1 MKLDSDTCYTQIYGP
16 HSSLNDAKNACD
28 NMGDECNGIQ
38 KVECTGVEPKIT
50 KSTMKTLCRSK
61 SRYHE
66 DPNWYMKKIEVKK
79 VYYYFNGAAV
89 VDIKNSLLTF
99 LVFSS

>member
-16 HSSLNDAKNACD
+16 HSSLNDAKIACD

-50 KSTMKTLCRSK
+50 KSTLKTLCRSK
-61 SRYHE
+61 HRYNE
-66 DPNWYMKKIEVKK
+66 DPDCQVLMYEKDRSEKGIVIFHWCCYI
-79 VYYYFNGAAV
+79 
-89 VDIKNSLLTF
+89 
-99 LVFSS
+99 